1 MWDPLKATRRRTF
14 FGRIDGE
21 NTVVGGSKEEQE
33 EEEYEVWKAQ
43 TEDGER
49 ARKILL

>member
-21 NTVVGGSKEEQE
+21 NSWRQQEKQE